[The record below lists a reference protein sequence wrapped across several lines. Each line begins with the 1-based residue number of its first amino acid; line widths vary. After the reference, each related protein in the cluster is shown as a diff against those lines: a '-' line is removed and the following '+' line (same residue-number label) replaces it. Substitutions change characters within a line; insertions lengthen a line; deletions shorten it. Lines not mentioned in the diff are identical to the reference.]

1 MADVESIVA
10 RLESNEKIIQIVSES
25 IPHLSILNDTSSSGG
40 SSTNSRRL
48 LSTSNTSASSSPQS
62 PHIATTLIQS
72 MSNGTNL
79 NQLASDSTSNAA
91 FDLSNQNDVIIIGF
105 IDFTRRNMFL
115 IIFFLQRIT

>member
-10 RLESNEKIIQIVSES
+10 RLDSNEKIIQIVSES
-25 IPHLSILNDTSSSGG
+25 IPHLSILVDSSSSSSGG

-91 FDLSNQNDVIIIGF
+91 FDLSNQNDVMSQNTNKF
-105 IDFTRRNMFL
+105 
-115 IIFFLQRIT
+115 